1 MRIHPPKLSIDENDP
16 FKNALFNR
24 KAFAGSLT
32 SLLRNVSDNLVIL
45 VHAPWGAGKTTFAH
59 MWRADL
65 RRQHLNVVYFD
76 AYASDYFND
85 PFVCFS
91 GEILQLAEQR
101 FSEGKGLLARG
112 EFKKSA
118 VEVAKRLAGLATK
131 VALKSA
137 TLGALDD
144 THLKELKNISS
155 ELASGIAEVGA
166 KVVEDSIKNYAAEK
180 DCLTVFKKSLA
191 KLAAI
196 VREEQGF
203 PLTIVVDELDRCRPD
218 FALAL
223 LERIKHLFDVD
234 GVAFVL
240 LVNNHQI
247 ENYIKRIYGEVD
259 AHAYLLKFANLFV
272 ELPHEPDTHGT
283 YQPGRQHYC
292 DTLYAH
298 YELSQIVTDGPFQ
311 TSSPIGMLAM
321 AQDPIRN
328 ALTMG
333 FGDVAA
339 TKKKAEAGDAQAQ
352 RSLADSLASNFRGAD
367 ALQWYQKSANQGNV
381 EAAYHL
387 GNMLLFGGA
396 GIPKEQRVEPNPP
409 EGIRWT
415 FRAATNRHADAC
427 WNISKDLQRGIGVT
441 TNSIEAYA
449 WLQVAADL
457 SPAPIVQR
465 VHLNNMALT
474 MDSRSSSP
482 PERPDLASDHC
493 RSMI

>member
-1 MRIHPPKLSIDENDP
+1 
-16 FKNALFNR
+16 
-24 KAFAGSLT
+24 
-32 SLLRNVSDNLVIL
+32 
-45 VHAPWGAGKTTFAH
+45 
-59 MWRADL
+59 
-65 RRQHLNVVYFD
+65 
-76 AYASDYFND
+76 
-85 PFVCFS
+85 
-91 GEILQLAEQR
+91 
-101 FSEGKGLLARG
+101 
-112 EFKKSA
+112 
-118 VEVAKRLAGLATK
+118 
-131 VALKSA
+131 
-137 TLGALDD
+137 
-144 THLKELKNISS
+144 
-155 ELASGIAEVGA
+155 
-166 KVVEDSIKNYAAEK
+166 
-180 DCLTVFKKSLA
+180 
-191 KLAAI
+191 
-196 VREEQGF
+196 
-203 PLTIVVDELDRCRPD
+203 
-218 FALAL
+218 
-223 LERIKHLFDVD
+223 
-234 GVAFVL
+234 
-240 LVNNHQI
+240 
-247 ENYIKRIYGEVD
+247 
-259 AHAYLLKFANLFV
+259 
-272 ELPHEPDTHGT
+272 
-283 YQPGRQHYC
+283 
-292 DTLYAH
+292 
-298 YELSQIVTDGPFQ
+298 
-311 TSSPIGMLAM
+311 MLAM